1 MTRHDRSTG
10 GRRRARWRWA
20 PAVAAAIVGATM
32 LPGSAAPCIATVV
45 PTAVKLP
52 ADCVP
57 TPHPP
62 PTEYGFVA
70 RVTGGTVTGDR
81 MKVTDMDVSVCGVI
95 RVVNATPGSNCTG
108 IQGELIIPADGVVT
122 NGLKAQLTVIPGSP
136 IDIPV
141 EVTATPMASYVRC
154 DGSSGGLKMDL
165 NMKVRGSAGGF
176 GLACQ
181 VPFTGTVHSTVTGP
195 LLTPPYEGNTTITG
209 KVDAGQVA
217 NNDKYCPG
225 QLPGRV
231 NKIADLPTTGYDV
244 NWPTKVSIYHPA
256 TS

>member
-1 MTRHDRSTG
+1 MTRQDRPIAV
-10 GRRRARWRWA
+10 RRRTWWRA
-20 PAVAAAIVGATM
+20 VPVVVAAIIAATM
-32 LPGSAAPCIATVV
+32 LSGSAAPRVATVA
-45 PTAVKLP
+45 PAAVKLP

-57 TPHPP
+57 NPNPP

-95 RVVNATPGSNCTG
+95 RVVNATPGSNCAG
-108 IQGELIIPADGVVT
+108 IQGELVIPADGVVT

-154 DGSSGGLKMDL
+154 DDSSGGLKMDL
-165 NMKVRGSAGGF
+165 NLKVRGSAGGF

-195 LLTPPYEGNTTITG
+195 LLTPPYTGNTTITG

-217 NNDKYCPG
+217 NKDKFCPG

-231 NKIADLPTTGYDV
+231 NRIAGLPTTGYDV

-256 TS
+256 TH